1 MELTDLRYTLAMDRI
16 REIPGEH
23 LVPAEYEQYFEDGA
37 KWFLQMEEEERFL
50 LSEET
55 QTEDL
60 TLLQERNRRLYE
72 EILPENYGRSWAN
85 PEYAAKKLGSGAG
98 PYMAALRYEM
108 RSVIPFVYRHLK
120 ERVLI
125 SADLEGSNAEYWDGS
140 ENFHSNDDIRYI
152 RVPGESWTY
161 PLTIGGIAVTD
172 ENCQDV
178 FGDGTVEVVN
188 YPSSEPTIRKK
199 RMVVPNSMK

>member
-1 MELTDLRYTLAMDRI
+1 MQGNSVRSCGAAARSASLENVNGGSAVPAWAAEPPFIGEKCMELTDLRYTLAMDRI

-85 PEYAAKKLGSGAG
+85 PEYASEAGSGGRTG
-98 PYMAALRYEM
+98 PRGASL
-108 RSVIPFVYRHLK
+108 
-120 ERVLI
+120 
-125 SADLEGSNAEYWDGS
+125 
-140 ENFHSNDDIRYI
+140 
-152 RVPGESWTY
+152 
-161 PLTIGGIAVTD
+161 
-172 ENCQDV
+172 
-178 FGDGTVEVVN
+178 
-188 YPSSEPTIRKK
+188 
-199 RMVVPNSMK
+199 

>member
-72 EILPENYGRSWAN
+72 EMRRSCRKITA
-85 PEYAAKKLGSGAG
+85 EAG
-98 PYMAALRYEM
+98 QIPNMPLKSWVRRPDRSSRRFAM
-108 RSVIPFVYRHLK
+108 RSEARSLLYTDFFG
-120 ERVLI
+120 
-125 SADLEGSNAEYWDGS
+125 SAS
-140 ENFHSNDDIRYI
+140 
-152 RVPGESWTY
+152 
-161 PLTIGGIAVTD
+161 
-172 ENCQDV
+172 
-178 FGDGTVEVVN
+178 
-188 YPSSEPTIRKK
+188 
-199 RMVVPNSMK
+199 